1 MKVHVLKRIQI
12 AKGNKIITFQPNEEP
27 DIPDDVAKEYL
38 RNGAVERYETKVIR
52 QDPLPDAG
60 AASLSSASPAGQALP
75 LTTSKK
81 SSTGGGKKKA
91 AQ

>member
-1 MKVHVLKRIQI
+1 MKVHVLKRILHDKLGAIQPGKVVDLHDDQ
-12 AKGNKIITFQPNEEP
+12 AKR
-27 DIPDDVAKEYL
+27 YL
-38 RNGAVERYETKVIR
+38 QNGAVERYETKVIR

-60 AASLSSASPAGQALP
+60 AASLSSASPAGQASP

-81 SSTGGGKKKA
+81 SSTGGRKKKA